1 MKVIAFTF
9 TTSAIYVCA
18 LSGTK
23 DEPELVFKHKLSIPV
38 YSTPETVE
46 WFETEFKLII
56 NREKPNLATYRLT
69 MTNVNHNYI
78 GKVYY
83 AQAILNLICAKD
95 NIVVEHTSPTSVVA
109 SKFGLPKNAD
119 LQAYI
124 DSQLNSPGN
133 PWDVKMKDTALMA
146 LNRLP

>member
-1 MKVIAFTF
+1 MKVIAFSF

-18 LSGTK
+18 LNGSK
-23 DEPELVFKHKLSIPV
+23 RYPELLFKHKLSIPA
-38 YSTPETVE
+38 YSTSETVE

-56 NREKPNLATYRLT
+56 NREVPDMATYKLT

-83 AQAILNLICAKD
+83 AQAILNLICAKE
-95 NIVVEHTSPTSVVA
+95 NIAVEHTSPTSLVA
-109 SKFGLPKNAD
+109 SKFGLPKDANLYAFVND
-119 LQAYI
+119 
-124 DSQLNSPGN
+124 QLNSPGN
-133 PWDVKMKDTALMA
+133 PWDAKMKDTALMA